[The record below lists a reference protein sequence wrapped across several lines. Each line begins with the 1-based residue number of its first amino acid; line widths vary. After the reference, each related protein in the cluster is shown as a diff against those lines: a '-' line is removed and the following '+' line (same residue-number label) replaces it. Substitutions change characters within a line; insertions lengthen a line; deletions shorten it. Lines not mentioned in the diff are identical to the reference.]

1 MKVIYLDDAIINVD
15 SIATVKAYTSPIAEY
30 ITITTTNGDK
40 FYLHMN
46 IGHINYRN
54 AAEQFILDIEHLIM
68 DETAGDK
75 ILDLS
80 REVIGNEL
88 KTLEAEDLIYRIE
101 PVMDYP
107 TTD

>member
-15 SIATVKAYTSPIAEY
+15 SIVTVKAYTSPIFED

-46 IGHINYRN
+46 IGGINYRN

-68 DETAGDK
+68 DATAGDK

-80 REVIGNEL
+80 REVIGNKL
-88 KTLEAEDLIYRIE
+88 KRLEAEDLIYRIE

>member
-15 SIATVKAYTSPIAEY
+15 SIVTVKAYTSPILEY

-46 IGHINYRN
+46 IGDIEYYN

-80 REVIGNEL
+80 REVIRNEL
-88 KTLEAEDLIYRIE
+88 ETLEAEDLIYRIE